1 MSLHVALLGV
11 PFGWVYPADASVD
24 TENVAKSPAILRH
37 QQFFA
42 GLSDVTIKD
51 YGDLETTPLDPPD
64 LKSLTPHF
72 DQLAKRVEALFAEGN
87 QDLVLLFGGACPLA
101 YGSTTAFAKRFS
113 EGHLLWIDGHADFE
127 TQKTTKSH
135 YIGGMALSTVV
146 GVNELPP
153 AISPDRATVLAAP
166 GTDWTEISFMR
177 SAGVRHV
184 DPQNVTHFVAENLP
198 ETDLMLHLDLDC
210 LDHSVM
216 PSVNFPSRPGL
227 PLQTVCEVLR
237 AVVFTGRLRLL
248 EITSYDG
255 MLDPQQVGL
264 QTIRTLLSTVAEA
277 YAAHRSEIRSIPPT
291 DETFVPL
298 YS

>member
-24 TENVAKSPAILRH
+24 TENVVQSPAILRRE
-37 QQFFA
+37 QFFA
-42 GLSDVTIKD
+42 DMSEITVTD
-51 YGDLETTPLDPPD
+51 YGDLDTTPLDPPD
-64 LKSLTPHF
+64 LKSLAPHF
-72 DQLAKRVEALFAEGN
+72 DQLTRRAEAMLAEAN
-87 QDLVLLFGGACPLA
+87 SDLVLIYGGACPLA
-101 YGSTTAFAKRFS
+101 YGSTAAFAKRFS
-113 EGHLLWIDGHADFE
+113 DGHLLWIDGHADFE

-153 AISPDRATVLAAP
+153 AIAPARVTLLAAP
-166 GTDWTEISFMR
+166 GADWTEISFMR

-184 DPQNVTHFVAENLP
+184 YPQDVMRFVAEALP

-210 LDHSVM
+210 LDYSVM

-227 PLQTVCEVLR
+227 SLETACAVLR
-237 AVVFTGRLRLL
+237 TAVFTDRLRLL
-248 EITSYDG
+248 EVTSYDP

-264 QTIRTLLSTVAEA
+264 RTIRTLLSTVAKA
-277 YAAHRSEIRSIPPT
+277 YLDCRSPTRSPHPT
-291 DETFVPL
+291 DETFVPVH
-298 YS
+298 S